1 LVKSELSL
9 SEIVKNAIDDDL
21 SLQDAISRKYGNY
34 TAIARL
40 IQPRVEKDLKK
51 KVNFDSL
58 ITSVKRVKPRLNLTQ
73 RKGIESVLADSTVTV
88 RTDVAKLVVEKS
100 KRSLEEARML
110 IASYQEEF
118 LQVSESNSAITM
130 VFDQKLLRPVHKKFT
145 DDDVLDEQS
154 DLAAVIV
161 QSPKE
166 IVRTAGVVLS
176 IYARIAENHVN
187 IEDTVSCFTDTIIV
201 IRMDEAA
208 RTFTTLTGLIS
219 ECRAKLKN
227 KIKGEISK

>member
-1 LVKSELSL
+1 VDESISETVK
-9 SEIVKNAIDDDL
+9 KAIDDDL

-34 TAIARL
+34 SAIARL
-40 IQPRVEKDLKK
+40 IQPKVEKDLRK

-58 ITSVKRVKPRLNLTQ
+58 ITSVKRVKPRLELTQ
-73 RKGIESVLADSTVTV
+73 RKGIEAVLADSTVTV
-88 RTDVAKLVVEKS
+88 RTDVAKLSVEKS
-100 KRSLEEARML
+100 KRSLEAARTL

-130 VFDQKLLRPVHKKFT
+130 VFDQKLLRAVHKKFT

-154 DLAAVIV
+154 DLAAAIV
-161 QSPKE
+161 HSPKE
-166 IVRTAGVVLS
+166 IVRTAGVILA

-208 RTFTTLTGLIS
+208 RTFTTLTDLIS
-219 ECRAKLKN
+219 ECRVKLKSRT
-227 KIKGEISK
+227 KSEIPK